1 MARFNIRLVVGSNRK
16 DSINRKVGHA
26 LAALAREDFAFEELR
41 IDDLPLYNQDLD
53 TDTPPESVA
62 RLRAEVRAADGFL
75 FVTPE
80 YNRQPTPVLLNAL
93 HWASRPYGK
102 NSWAGK
108 PGAITG
114 SSSSGV
120 ATGGAQSNLRN
131 LLGVLDVRLIGQPEA
146 YIQFTDDL
154 VGADGA
160 FADEKVRA
168 FHAKKIRALEDWVA
182 LVSGA
187 AKAA

>member
-1 MARFNIRLVVGSNRK
+1 MARFTIRLVVGSNRK

-26 LAALAREDFAFEELR
+26 LAKLASEDFAFEDLR
-41 IDDLPLYNQDLD
+41 IDDVPLYNQDLD

-62 RLRAEVRAADGFL
+62 RLRAEVKAADGFL
-75 FVTPE
+75 FITPE

-93 HWASRPYGK
+93 HWASRPYGQ
-102 NSWAGK
+102 SVWTGK

-146 YIQFTDDL
+146 YIQYTDSLLD
-154 VGADGA
+154 ADGQ
-160 FADEKVRA
+160 FADEKTRA
-168 FHAKKIRALEDWVA
+168 FYAKKIRALENWVA